1 MDISDSGGDRGSRA
15 PKPLAAKR
23 TIKTAERTAL
33 AIVEEI
39 VKSGLREGD
48 RLPQETEMIAAYG
61 VSRQSIK
68 EALRILEVQ
77 GMVTLRPGPGG
88 GVAVGASSARHLSR
102 TLTLYLHFER
112 TTYEDLIDAVVE
124 METLCSTLAARN
136 PDRERKARLLRPFL
150 DHDYPRAA
158 LEWSSGIPNL
168 HQAIYQLADNEVLR
182 LLTHS
187 VTSTM
192 EEHVMSTD
200 YPTELRTEML
210 QEHRDIATAIIA
222 GQSSKAARLTRKHF
236 QDVADYYLAH
246 WPDRLLE
253 NIEWR

>member
-1 MDISDSGGDRGSRA
+1 MDISDSVGDHASPIPA
-15 PKPLAAKR
+15 SLAVKR

-39 VKSGLREGD
+39 VKNDLREGD
-48 RLPQETEMIAAYG
+48 RLPREAQMIATYG

-136 PDRERKARLLRPFL
+136 SDKERKTVLLRPFL

-158 LEWSSGIPNL
+158 LEWSSGVPNL
-168 HQAIYQLADNEVLR
+168 HQAIYQLAGNEVLQ

-192 EEHVMSTD
+192 EEHVISTD
-200 YPTELRTEML
+200 FPVDLRTEMFR
-210 QEHRDIATAIIA
+210 EHRDIATAIIA
-222 GQSSKAARLTRKHF
+222 GQPSKAARLTRKHF
-236 QDVADYYLAH
+236 QDVADYYRAH